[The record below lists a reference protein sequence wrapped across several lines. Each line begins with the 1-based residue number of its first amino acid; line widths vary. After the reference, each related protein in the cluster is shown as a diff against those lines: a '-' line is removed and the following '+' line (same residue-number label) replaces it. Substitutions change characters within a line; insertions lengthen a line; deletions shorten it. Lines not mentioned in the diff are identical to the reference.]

1 MGSVSKSNI
10 NNISSPNGNSLAVF
24 VDGEDDE
31 LKLKDIYGNV
41 QNLNDY
47 IPQNSSFTDF
57 FYANSSK
64 AQTFEVETETPI
76 DFENVSFNSNINLF
90 DDNQIEFKEN
100 GLYDLNVSLQT
111 RNEDVV
117 ENSLCVFVLNKTTE
131 SNLQDSAKYYQ
142 IPSNVS
148 LSILNYNLT
157 IEITESTFISI
168 MAYSSSN
175 LVSLKEVEATESLPS
190 SPSATISI
198 NKIANLT

>member
-47 IPQNSSFTDF
+47 IPQNSSSTAF
-57 FYANSSK
+57 FYANSRTT
-64 AQTFEVETETPI
+64 QTFEVATDTPI

-111 RNEDVV
+111 RNEDVI

-148 LSILNYNLT
+148 LSVLNYNLT

-168 MAYSSSN
+168 MVYSSSN
-175 LVSLKEVEATESLPS
+175 LVNLKEVEATEILPS

>member
-41 QNLNDY
+41 QNFNDY
-47 IPQNSSFTDF
+47 IPRNSSSTAF

-64 AQTFEVETETPI
+64 TQFFEVETETPI
-76 DFENVSFNSNINLF
+76 HFENVSLNSNIILL
-90 DDNQIEFKEN
+90 DRNQIEFKEN
-100 GLYDLNVSLQT
+100 GLYDLNVSLQI
-111 RNEDVV
+111 RNLDEVQ
-117 ENSLCVFVLNKTTE
+117 NSLCVFVLNKTTE
-131 SNLQDSAKYYQ
+131 TNLQDSAKYYQ
-142 IPSNVS
+142 IPSNLS

-157 IEITESTFISI
+157 IEITKSTFISI

-175 LVSLKEVEATESLPS
+175 LVILKEVEATEKLPS

>member
-41 QNLNDY
+41 QILNDY
-47 IPQNSSFTDF
+47 IPRNSSSTAF

-64 AQTFEVETETPI
+64 TQTLKVATITPI
-76 DFENVSFNSNINLF
+76 DFENVSFNSNIILL
-90 DDNQIEFKEN
+90 DGNQIEFKEN

-131 SNLQDSAKYYQ
+131 FNLQDSAKYYQ

-148 LSILNYNLT
+148 LSVLNYNLN
-157 IEITESTFISI
+157 IEITEPNFISI
-168 MAYSSSN
+168 MAFSSSN
-175 LVSLKEVEATESLPS
+175 LVSLKEVEATEILPS